1 MSRSFHIEIKHMGES
16 GHTAGRYYL
25 WRSRVTSHPDP
36 GRKFSALGIQ
46 GGARKSM
53 KTTGIELV

>member
-1 MSRSFHIEIKHMGES
+1 MSRSIHIEIKHIGES
-16 GHTAGRYYL
+16 DHSAGRYYL
-25 WRSRVTSHPDP
+25 WRLRVTSHPDP
-36 GRKFSALGIQ
+36 GRKFSTLGIR